1 VTCFTFGKTSAGA
14 IDTLACCRPQGAL
27 IAERFI
33 GPAVLP
39 RRVARRPARI
49 HHRGGQAPRIA
60 TWLFG
65 TFHSAFAIAIHI
77 AICAVG
83 ATALMTGL
91 HRQGHL
97 RAISILMISGLHAP
111 RVCDDRRAQILQT

>member
-1 VTCFTFGKTSAGA
+1 
-14 IDTLACCRPQGAL
+14 
-27 IAERFI
+27 
-33 GPAVLP
+33 VLS
-39 RRVARRPARI
+39 RRLARRPARI
-49 HHRGGQAPRIA
+49 HHRGGPAPRIA

-65 TFHSAFAIAIHI
+65 TFHSAFAIAIYI
-77 AICAVG
+77 AIGAVMTLG

-97 RAISILMISGLHAP
+97 RVISILMISGLHAP